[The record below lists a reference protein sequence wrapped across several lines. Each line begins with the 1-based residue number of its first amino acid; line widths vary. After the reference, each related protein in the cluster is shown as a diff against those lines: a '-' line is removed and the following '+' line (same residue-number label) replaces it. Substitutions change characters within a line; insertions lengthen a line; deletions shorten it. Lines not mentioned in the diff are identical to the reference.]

1 MDKESRFTNFLKWNP
16 TMVYLMFLAR
26 HIHDDQ
32 ARFINSLSQK
42 DFDDMDKAGISPLV
56 LIDYTN
62 PRGAV
67 PADDGIIVSLCNYF
81 GRRGLLFTAGN
92 FLTEKTS
99 NEILDLIENIKV
111 AEQKIAEH
119 YEDKVGAADWAK
131 DEYRALVDELEVR
144 YNEYAR
150 ESKRNDD
157 LNSLFDIGD
166 EIREDFS
173 LEKFTKNL

>member
-42 DFDDMDKAGISPLV
+42 DFDDMDRAGISPSV

-67 PADDGIIVSLCNYF
+67 PADEGVIVSLWDYF
-81 GRRGLLFTAGN
+81 GRRGILFTTGN
-92 FLTEKTS
+92 FLTEKAS

-119 YEDKVGAADWAK
+119 YEDKADAADWAK

-144 YNEYAR
+144 YNKYIEDN
-150 ESKRNDD
+150 KRDG

-173 LEKFTKNL
+173 LEKYTKNL

>member
-1 MDKESRFTNFLKWNP
+1 MNKESRFTNFLKWNP

-32 ARFINSLSQK
+32 ARFVNSLSQK
-42 DFDDMDKAGISPLV
+42 DFDDMDKAGISPSV

-67 PADDGIIVSLCNYF
+67 PADEGIIVSLWDYF
-81 GRRGLLFTAGN
+81 GKRSILFTTGN
-92 FLTEKTS
+92 FLTEKAS

-111 AEQKIAEH
+111 AEQKIAEQC
-119 YEDKVGAADWAK
+119 EDATEAAGWAQ

-144 YNEYAR
+144 YDKYIE
-150 ESKRNDD
+150 ESRRDG

>member
-1 MDKESRFTNFLKWNP
+1 MNKESRFTNFLKWNP

-32 ARFINSLSQK
+32 ARFINSLSQQ
-42 DFDDMDKAGISPLV
+42 DFDDMDRAGISPLV

-62 PRGAV
+62 PRGAI
-67 PADDGIIVSLCNYF
+67 PADNGIIVSLCNYF
-81 GRRGLLFTAGN
+81 GNRSILFATGN
-92 FLTEKTS
+92 FLSEKAS

-111 AEQKIAEH
+111 AEQKIAER
-119 YEDKVGAADWAK
+119 YEDKVEAADWAK

-144 YNEYAR
+144 YNEYIG
-150 ESKRNDD
+150 ESRRDG

-173 LEKFTKNL
+173 LEKFTRDL

>member
-1 MDKESRFTNFLKWNP
+1 MNNESRFTNFMKWNP
-16 TMVYLMFLAR
+16 TIVYLMFLAR

-42 DFDDMDKAGISPLV
+42 DFDDMDEAKISPSA

-67 PADDGIIVSLCNYF
+67 PADEGIIVSLWEYF
-81 GRRGLLFTAGN
+81 GRRAILFTTGN
-92 FLTEKTS
+92 FLSEKAS
-99 NEILDLIENIKV
+99 NEILELIENIKV

-119 YEDKVGAADWAK
+119 YEDKVEAADWAK
-131 DEYRALVDELEVR
+131 DEYRALVDELEIR
-144 YNEYAR
+144 YNKYIEDH
-150 ESKRNDD
+150 KRDG
-157 LNSLFDIGD
+157 LNGLFDIGD

-173 LEKFTKNL
+173 LEKFTKDL

>member
-1 MDKESRFTNFLKWNP
+1 MKNESRFTNFLKWNP
-16 TMVYLMFLAR
+16 TIAYLMFLAR

-32 ARFINSLSQK
+32 ARFISSLSQK
-42 DFDDMDKAGISPLV
+42 DFDDMDRAGISPLV

-67 PADDGIIVSLCNYF
+67 PADESIIVRLWDYF
-81 GRRGLLFTAGN
+81 GRRSILFIAGN
-92 FLTEKTS
+92 FLTEKAS

-111 AEQKIAEH
+111 AERKIAEH
-119 YEDKVGAADWAK
+119 YEDKVEAADWAK

-144 YNEYAR
+144 YNKYIEDN
-150 ESKRNDD
+150 KRDS
-157 LNSLFDIGD
+157 LNGLFDIGD

-173 LEKFTKNL
+173 LEKFTKDL

>member
-1 MDKESRFTNFLKWNP
+1 
-16 TMVYLMFLAR
+16 MVYLMFLAR

-32 ARFINSLSQK
+32 ARFMDSLSQK
-42 DFDDMDKAGISPLV
+42 DFDDMDKAGISPSV

-67 PADDGIIVSLCNYF
+67 PADEGIIVSLWDYF
-81 GRRGLLFTAGN
+81 GKRSILFTTGN
-92 FLTEKTS
+92 FLTEKAS

-111 AEQKIAEH
+111 AEQKIAER
-119 YEDKVGAADWAK
+119 YEDAIEAADWAQ

-144 YNEYAR
+144 YDKYIE
-150 ESKRNDD
+150 ESRRDG